1 MVRERGAT
9 FVGNGLTKAINFAS
23 AAVLLIGI
31 FLSTGPALAQPRQV
45 ETCPT
50 GRLNDRPG
58 GGNFTNPPDLLIDHE
73 CHVGI
78 GWFGYNNVN
87 IISGGPP
94 GNRTHG
100 KLIFVE
106 DRDGTAIEFFAQ
118 SIVVENG
125 GSLEAGTADKPFG
138 SRGGRL
144 TIHLFG
150 KDQGVGGTG
159 IICKSTTDFDGHP
172 TRPGQCGIPNSVW
185 DSAQAGPLPGGVTD
199 RFYPYT
205 PLPFDDGKVDGLT
218 GYFGYK
224 VLAVSYGGSL
234 KLFGK
239 LGAAYATLQ
248 PKDAGTSWV
257 RLASTIVPC
266 NEDNKYDCQT
276 LKLSRPVDWH
286 VGNLF
291 VVTTTDYLPNH
302 AEELVVC
309 GMGLDHK
316 TIYYSSDLSAI
327 YGNCR
332 PGTGVQWAHNGE
344 QYSLSQLPARL
355 KITKTVAE
363 TRAAVG
369 LLSRNIR
376 IVSEGDVPAG
386 CGFPPCDAGVKDL
399 RTDYSFGGHT
409 VARQGF
415 AAFQVQGVEFRQ
427 LGQGGKMGHYPI
439 HFHVARKT
447 PPNTFVRDSSINE
460 SMNRWITVHGT
471 QGVEFARNVG
481 YKSIGHGFYLEDA
494 VETNNKFYSNLGVF
508 ARAAVMNQ
516 DGTPTNDNPRKV
528 PGILASPDDTP
539 GNIRFGSDKSTPSVF
554 WITNGWNDFQGN
566 MAAGAGMCGVCYWE
580 VPASIGGHSRHE
592 DWESYASEQTA
603 PRSGSSPLMNF
614 DGNSCTSAMTA
625 FQTVGYTQSC
635 PGVGIN
641 QLAIPVEN
649 PYAPRSTAIT
659 PDDPDKRPPECGPNG
674 SNKNWP
680 MCPNDYY
687 PNVENGQ
694 LKQATKCP
702 DTGKCDDSNLPAATL
717 CQESDEKNCLP
728 TIINDLTTSFNYSEF
743 NFSAVW
749 LRTRWH
755 LISNSFI
762 SDVQN
767 AGLTFI
773 SGGDYTHSS
782 AIKGLWEEALQ
793 NVFVGETQPQ
803 PPDPKAN
810 PYASVLSPF
819 NKATAAL
826 GLKCDNSEATQQNY
840 CISVANSFVLGQY
853 TGFAVSQHMFNIY
866 DGPANE
872 DSNVYLDIKKTDLGT
887 SSDPSV
893 YKRIGGIPKA
903 VQVDP
908 NAPNIPQNA
917 CFIQNAAIAWK
928 QPNGFYYPPTFHS
941 KNLFFKNTN
950 IFHYVI
956 VPQFEKNKYTT
967 DKSQVAAR
975 YCPPPPGFSF
985 DRMFDGFSAIDRQTE
1000 LSDDDGSLTGYAK
1013 TTSVNE
1019 DPFFA
1024 APVDGIECQSEGATP
1039 EGGTA
1044 RTSPY
1049 DYVTSV
1055 VYPDDAQFAK
1065 PLDPEPGRTCGRDK
1079 TLDPNWDSE
1088 CSNQSCFGVPLY
1100 RVYQTG
1106 SEHAASL
1113 SPEFIRMAGMNICQ
1127 RETMNVNH
1135 GHYYVDLTASAA
1147 TQAKPL
1153 SNLLPPKKN
1162 IFVAGKKYD
1171 FFLVYAKKNTEQ
1183 TYQMYVGPG
1192 FDPDAAVKLIRADTV
1207 NAPFVVCPNPD
1218 QPKCAS
1224 VPIGG
1229 DTTTL
1234 KKSYDSSNGVLT
1246 VTLNLSA
1253 FAHDFASAAKDL
1265 CVPENFCQ
1273 FSDKDN
1279 TCIGKSG
1286 GLGNLTPAERNIT
1299 CGRAGED
1306 VDCPKGGCVGFSV
1319 TLPPGFKA
1327 EDQTTANNSALVNG
1341 LATCFPKD
1349 ANWNVTPI
1357 AAPGG
1362 LAGACVGKNAPIK
1375 MDFCASR

>member
-1 MVRERGAT
+1 LKLS
-9 FVGNGLTKAINFAS
+9 GN
-23 AAVLLIGI
+23 
-31 FLSTGPALAQPRQV
+31 TG
-45 ETCPT
+45 
-50 GRLNDRPG
+50 
-58 GGNFTNPPDLLIDHE
+58 
-73 CHVGI
+73 
-78 GWFGYNNVN
+78 
-87 IISGGPP
+87 ISGD
-94 GNRTHG
+94 
-100 KLIFVE
+100 L
-106 DRDGTAIEFFAQ
+106 
-118 SIVVENG
+118 
-125 GSLEAGTADKPFG
+125 
-138 SRGGRL
+138 
-144 TIHLFG
+144 
-150 KDQGVGGTG
+150 
-159 IICKSTTDFDGHP
+159 
-172 TRPGQCGIPNSVW
+172 
-185 DSAQAGPLPGGVTD
+185 
-199 RFYPYT
+199 
-205 PLPFDDGKVDGLT
+205 
-218 GYFGYK
+218 
-224 VLAVSYGGSL
+224 
-234 KLFGK
+234 
-239 LGAAYATLQ
+239 LQ
-248 PKDAGTSWV
+248 PKASGTSWV
-257 RLASTIVPC
+257 RLDGTIAPGAT
-266 NEDNKYDCQT
+266 T
-276 LKLSRPVDWH
+276 LNVRPITWR
-286 VGNLF
+286 VGDHI

-302 AEELVVC
+302 SEELLIC
-309 GMGLDHK
+309 KIENAGRQGAK
-316 TIYYSSDLSAI
+316 ITFTTDLTADPMK
-327 YGNCR
+327 C
-332 PGTGVQWAHNGE
+332 PVQGVKWAHNGQ
-344 QYSLSQLPARL
+344 QYFLTGLPPRVRFSKA
-355 KITKTVAE
+355 VAE

-369 LLSRNIR
+369 LLTRTVR
-376 IVSEGDVPAG
+376 IVSEGDTYGDCLPPSGKDEKKG
-386 CGFPPCDAGVKDL
+386 CLIDDPRKD
-399 RTDYSFGGHT
+399 YYFGGHT

-415 AAFQVQGVEFRQ
+415 VAFQVEGVEFRQ

-516 DGTPTNDNPRKV
+516 DGAPTNDNPRKV

-641 QLAIPVEN
+641 QLAVSVEN
-649 PYAPRSTAIT
+649 PYAPKSTAIT

-728 TIINDLTTSFNYSEF
+728 TIINDFTTSFNYSEF

-755 LISNSFI
+755 LFSNSFI

-793 NVFVGETQPQ
+793 NVFVGQTQPQ

-903 VQVDP
+903 AQVDP
-908 NAPNIPQNA
+908 NAPSIPQNA

-941 KNLFFKNTN
+941 KNLFFKNTD

-967 DKSQVAAR
+967 DKGQVAAR

-1055 VYPDDAQFAK
+1055 VYPDDAQFAE
-1065 PLDPEPGRTCGRDK
+1065 PLYPEPGRTCGRGK

-1106 SEHAASL
+1106 SEHAANL

-1153 SNLLPPKKN
+1153 SDLLPPKKN

-1192 FDPDAAVKLIRADTV
+1192 FDPNAGVKLIRADTV
-1207 NAPFVVCPNPD
+1207 NAPFVVCPNAD

-1224 VPIGG
+1224 VVIGG
-1229 DTTTL
+1229 DSTSL
-1234 KKSYDSSNGVLT
+1234 KPSYDSPTGMLT

-1253 FAHDFASAAKDL
+1253 FANDFASAAKDL

-1279 TCIGKSG
+1279 RCVGKSG
-1286 GLGNLTPAERNIT
+1286 SLGNLTQAERNIT

-1319 TLPPGFKA
+1319 TLPPGFA
-1327 EDQTTANNSALVNG
+1327 AQDQTTANNSALVKG
-1341 LATCFPKD
+1341 LASCFPKD

-1375 MDFCASR
+1375 MDFCAAR